1 MPPFLTKPLLLT
13 ALLLGLSSTA
23 AQAADDTVQV
33 LYAGSLTNLME
44 RSVGPAFEQ
53 ASGQHF
59 SGYAA
64 GSGKI
69 ANELRGKLRRG
80 DVFISA
86 SPKVNDS
93 LTGSANGDFVRWY
106 VQFADSPL
114 VIGYNPRSRYAHALQ
129 TQRWDAALQTPG
141 IRIGRTDPKLD
152 PKGALTIAM
161 VKRAEQLYQTPD
173 LMQHILGDA
182 ENPAQVLPEEALL
195 GRLQSGELDAGFFYS
210 TETSDA
216 HIPAVPL
223 PADLKTQAD
232 YTITILGDARNHEGA
247 LRFVQFLLGPQ
258 GQALLKQHG
267 LTLVKPVVH
276 GAALDVPASL
286 QALVDA
292 TPGATEEA
300 KK

>member
-1 MPPFLTKPLLLT
+1 MRAFLAKPLLL
-13 ALLLGLSSTA
+13 AGLLLSLSSTA
-23 AQAADDTVQV
+23 VQAADDTVQV

-59 SGYAA
+59 AGYAA
-64 GSGKI
+64 GSNKI

-106 VQFADSPL
+106 VQFAASPL
-114 VIGYNPRSRYAHALQ
+114 VIGYNPRSSYAHALQ
-129 TQRWDAALQTPG
+129 TQRWDAVLQTPG

-152 PKGALTIAM
+152 PKGALTVSM
-161 VKRAEQLYQTPD
+161 VEHAQQLYQAPD
-173 LMQHILGDA
+173 LMQRVLGEA
-182 ENPAQVLPEEALL
+182 ENPAQVVPEETLL
-195 GRLQSGELDAGFFYS
+195 GRLQSGQLDAGFFYS

-223 PADLKTQAD
+223 PAELATQAN
-232 YTITILGDARNHEGA
+232 YTITILGDARNREGA

-258 GQALLKQHG
+258 GQALMKQHG
-267 LTLVKPVVH
+267 LAVSQPVVH
-276 GAALDVPASL
+276 GDTLQLPASL
-286 QALVDA
+286 QALLDA
-292 TPGATEEA
+292 AGAAGKSTP
-300 KK
+300 